1 MIVAGLDTNV
11 LIYAA
16 ARGGDDRKH
25 FTAMK
30 LVRELAAA
38 GRGLLPLQA
47 LSEFYA
53 VAVRKG
59 TVSPAAAE
67 AFVVLLGEMFPVRD
81 ASLADVQDAIRVH
94 REHGISFWDGML
106 WSVTRRA
113 GARFLLSEDF
123 QDGRD
128 LEGVRFIDP
137 FAERNAGLLTDLV

>member
-1 MIVAGLDTNV
+1 MIVASLDTNV
-11 LIYAA
+11 LVYAA

-25 FTAMK
+25 VAAAK
-30 LVRELAAA
+30 LVRDLAES
-38 GRGLLPLQA
+38 GRGLLPLQV

-59 TVSPAAAE
+59 TVAPAAAE
-67 AFVVLLGEMFPVRD
+67 AFVVLLGEMFPVQE
-81 ASLADVQDAIRVH
+81 ALLADVQDAIRVH

-113 GARFLLSEDF
+113 GARILLSEDF

-128 LEGVRFIDP
+128 LEGVRFVDP
-137 FAERNAGLLTDLV
+137 FAERNAGILTDLI